1 MSDKIIEDNKELIRI
16 IGNLLY
22 PAKIQYEFLQKA
34 KEEIKTMDRGRKSY
48 ALKVQEEALKWE
60 EENKDKY
67 TTAHLL

>member
-34 KEEIKTMDRGRKSY
+34 REEIKTMDRGRKSY
-48 ALKVQEEALKWE
+48 ALKVQEEALK
-60 EENKDKY
+60 
-67 TTAHLL
+67 

>member
-67 TTAHLL
+67 TTAHL

>member
-48 ALKVQEEALKWE
+48 ALKVQKEALKWE
-60 EENKDKY
+60 EENKHKY
-67 TTAHLL
+67 TTTHLL